1 MRNRPILSREAPP
14 VIRPGFPRAGSLS
27 GTQKRR
33 EFIAGLLSL
42 SLDTRQLMVPLLTD
56 TVSSTSVDDNGRT
69 ITWDATIA
77 SRFITQGSGSFI
89 SFDGATNY
97 GTSPDAANMSFGDG
111 TLGEPFSIYQWLS
124 LTADANV
131 KAILARHDL
140 TTGVTN
146 LEWSFHLDAS
156 EKLVG
161 QVFDDSEGTD
171 VRVGRTFNTALAAST
186 PMLVVMIYSG
196 GATNGSVKLYV
207 FDGTNAGQ
215 VDDTDAGSG
224 VFIAMENKAGLTYI
238 GAREA
243 ASGAATNF
251 FNGALGAGGLV
262 KGELDANQLQVLRQL
277 GNGYYDLKV

>member
-1 MRNRPILSREAPP
+1 MQARTGLPRGTPPIIHS
-14 VIRPGFPRAGSLS
+14 GFPRAGSLS
-27 GTQKRR
+27 GTQKRY
-33 EFIAGLLSL
+33 EFIAALLNL
-42 SLDTRQLMVPLLTD
+42 FPDTRQLVVPLLTD
-56 TVSSTSVDDNGRT
+56 TTSSTSVDDNGRT
-69 ITWDATIA
+69 ITWDDTIRP
-77 SRFITQGSGSFI
+77 RFITQGSGSFI

-111 TLGEPFSIYQWLS
+111 TLSEPFSIYQWLN

-131 KAILARHDL
+131 KTILARHDL

-171 VRVGRTFNTALAAST
+171 VRVGRTFNTALAAAT
-186 PMLVVMIYSG
+186 PMLVVMTYSG

-215 VDDTDAGSG
+215 VDDTDAGNG
-224 VFIAMENKAGLTYI
+224 AFVAMENKAGLTYI

-251 FNGALGAGGLV
+251 FNGALGTGGLV
-262 KGELDANQLQVLRQL
+262 KGEPDANQIQSLRHF
-277 GNGYYDLKV
+277 GNAYYDLRV